1 MSLQLKLAVS
11 YNDFFG
17 LLKCELKKI
26 KHASDRDDFSDRFY
40 DERRTILNK
49 TPRNEF
55 AIQAAKIDS
64 TNELIN
70 TIVGQTITLEQ
81 TSPLTSD
88 LIIWNM
94 VEQWTWNVL
103 LLEVFA
109 GLELVDF
116 QQYFRKFYQLYLK
129 SQ

>member
-17 LLKCELKKI
+17 MLKCELKKI
-26 KHASDRDDFSDRFY
+26 RHAADRDDFGDRFY
-40 DERRTILNK
+40 NERRTMLNK

-55 AIQAAKIDS
+55 SMQAAKIDS
-64 TNELIN
+64 TNEVIN

-81 TSPLTSD
+81 TSSLTSHV
-88 LIIWNM
+88 IIWKM
-94 VEQWTWNVL
+94 LEQWTWNVL

-109 GLELVDF
+109 GLELIDF